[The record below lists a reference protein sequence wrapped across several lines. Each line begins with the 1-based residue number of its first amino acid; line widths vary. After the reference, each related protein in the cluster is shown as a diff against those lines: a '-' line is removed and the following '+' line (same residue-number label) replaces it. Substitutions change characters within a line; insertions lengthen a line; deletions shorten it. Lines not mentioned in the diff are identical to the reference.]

1 MIPSDLVARQVLTDS
16 VAQLTQAV
24 VARLRVA
31 SVEAGVGVD
40 AATMEVCPLLTVTHP
55 RYISPHCTPVWGLTL
70 VRRRV

>member
-1 MIPSDLVARQVLTDS
+1 MMPSDPVVHQVLTDS

-40 AATMEVCPLLTVTHP
+40 AATMEVSPLLTATHP
-55 RYISPHCTPVWGLTL
+55 RYPHSH
-70 VRRRV
+70 